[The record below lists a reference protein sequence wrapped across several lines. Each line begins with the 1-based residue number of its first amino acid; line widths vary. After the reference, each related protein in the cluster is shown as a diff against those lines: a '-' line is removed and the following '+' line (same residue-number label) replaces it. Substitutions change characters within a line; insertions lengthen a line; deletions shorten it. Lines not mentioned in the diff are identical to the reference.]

1 MATTTDIPEE
11 LSVIESPEVLKAFHS
26 LNEKQQCFILH
37 YLKCGVGAEA
47 YRKSYNELAD
57 NSTAA
62 VCGSQLLRN
71 PNIKII
77 LAAHQD
83 FRDEDLQTV
92 RKVFL
97 EASTTAIKPIYGKD
111 ELGQPIKIEDL
122 PDHDIRIKGAN
133 GLAKLHGL
141 NAPDKQEHTG
151 KDGGPIIIASTPTD
165 EKL

>member
-11 LSVIESPEVLKAFHS
+11 LSVIKNDEVIAAFNR
-26 LNEKQQCFILH
+26 LNLKQQKFILH
-37 YLKCGVGAEA
+37 YLKNGVGAEA
-47 YRKSYNELAD
+47 YRQAYNECAED
-57 NSTAA
+57 TVAA
-62 VCGSQLLRN
+62 SCGSSLLRV
-71 PNIKII
+71 PDIKII
-77 LAAHQD
+77 LKA
-83 FRDEDLQTV
+83 FRDFQEEDFVTV
-92 RKVFL
+92 RKVFVDAAL
-97 EASTTAIKPIYGKD
+97 TAIKPIYGKD
-111 ELGQPIKIEDL
+111 ANGQPEKIEDL